1 MAEYHF
7 ARTGKETRHFAEKLA
22 ALVGLFLFLV
32 VPQFAQ
38 AKYIITTTEGEF
50 TAECYW
56 IKQGRVHFCDGYE
69 TVALKDLKSIEARE
83 EGELS
88 SQMHREALTRFR
100 RYTIWLHTK
109 DSEVL
114 KSENELA
121 ELMQYIA
128 RLIDSGKRSPRF
140 KDAKHVSADQLKL
153 LEQRANALQQ
163 LWADLRVPDKSLLVL
178 GETKRLEHSA
188 LNLSIGEGKRFLKT
202 GDPTH
207 YAYFRE
213 HARQAADFH
222 ARFEDYFP

>member
-38 AKYIITTTEGEF
+38 AKYIIATTDGEF

-56 IKQGRVHFCDGYE
+56 IQQGSVHFCEGYKAI
-69 TVALKDLKSIEARE
+69 ALKDLKSIEVRE
-83 EGELS
+83 ESELS
-88 SQMHREALTRFR
+88 SQMHREAITRFR

-109 DSEVL
+109 DCEVL
-114 KSENELA
+114 KAENELA

-128 RLIDSGKRSPRF
+128 RLIDSGKISPRF
-140 KDAKHVSADQLKL
+140 KDAKHVSATQLEL
-153 LEQRANALQQ
+153 LEQRVKALQQ
-163 LWADLRVPDKSLLVL
+163 AWADLRVPDKSLLIL
-178 GETKRLEHSA
+178 RETKRLEHSA
-188 LNLSIGEGKRFLKT
+188 LNLSIGEAKRFLKT

-213 HARQAADFH
+213 HARQAGDFH
-222 ARFEDYFP
+222 KKFEDYFP